1 MQLFCSY
8 ISQLLNLF
16 SCINESLPPKQEFI
30 CTSMVGT
37 VEEQLVGNLVG
48 QPNLVLQKMKL
59 AKNNDDDDDLRKW
72 YELQYNLQ
80 NGPTHYVLAPHTLD
94 KEPMVQ
100 SNSVHNNQRKVPL
113 VIQIS
118 IFLSI
123 DAREETLPTTRTHQQ
138 PIYATLG
145 GVSFGIGRRKS
156 DTMQQWQNQNL
167 S

>member
-8 ISQLLNLF
+8 VSQFIF

-30 CTSMVGT
+30 CTSMVGI

-118 IFLSI
+118 IL
-123 DAREETLPTTRTHQQ
+123 
-138 PIYATLG
+138 
-145 GVSFGIGRRKS
+145 VSFSRRTRG
-156 DTMQQWQNQNL
+156 DTANHQNTSTAHICNL
-167 S
+167 GWRKLWNWKKIE

>member
-8 ISQLLNLF
+8 VSQFIF

-30 CTSMVGT
+30 CTSMVGI

-59 AKNNDDDDDLRKW
+59 AKNNDDYDDLRKW

-118 IFLSI
+118 IL
-123 DAREETLPTTRTHQQ
+123 
-138 PIYATLG
+138 
-145 GVSFGIGRRKS
+145 VSFYRRTRG
-156 DTMQQWQNQNL
+156 DTANHQNTSTAHMCNL
-167 S
+167 GWCKLWKLEEERVIQRD